1 MYKYHGNN
9 TKVNSFQRGKNDSL
23 FWWIFEFK
31 SALFSQK
38 VSIFLLWK
46 KKKISEKVRLR
57 SWNQWLMLLP
67 HWKKLNARKKANSIY
82 KSLEL
87 GLESQTGCNKIRLLE
102 QGVFSERKPFKT
114 GQRVVVKGLHLRYQE
129 FFAKKSEN

>member
-9 TKVNSFQRGKNDSL
+9 TKVNSFQRGKNDPL

-46 KKKISEKVRLR
+46 KKKDFRESATKKVKSVINAFASL
-57 SWNQWLMLLP
+57 
-67 HWKKLNARKKANSIY
+67 KKSNARKKANSIY

>member
-1 MYKYHGNN
+1 MAIIQKLTVFKEEKLILYFDGFSNLSPHFFLK
-9 TKVNSFQRGKNDSL
+9 KFQ
-23 FWWIFEFK
+23 FFCFE
-31 SALFSQK
+31 
-38 VSIFLLWK
+38 K
-46 KKKISEKVRLR
+46 KKKDFGESATKKLKSVINAFASL
-57 SWNQWLMLLP
+57 
-67 HWKKLNARKKANSIY
+67 KKLNARKKANSIY

-87 GLESQTGCNKIRLLE
+87 GLEFQTGCNKIRLLE

>member
-1 MYKYHGNN
+1 M
-9 TKVNSFQRGKNDSL
+9 
-23 FWWIFEFK
+23 
-31 SALFSQK
+31 
-38 VSIFLLWK
+38 K
-46 KKKISEKVRLR
+46 KKKDFRESATKKVKSVINAFASL
-57 SWNQWLMLLP
+57 
-67 HWKKLNARKKANSIY
+67 KKSNARKKANSIY

>member
-1 MYKYHGNN
+1 M
-9 TKVNSFQRGKNDSL
+9 
-23 FWWIFEFK
+23 
-31 SALFSQK
+31 
-38 VSIFLLWK
+38 K
-46 KKKISEKVRLR
+46 KKKDFRESATKKLKSVINAFASL
-57 SWNQWLMLLP
+57 
-67 HWKKLNARKKANSIY
+67 KKLNARKKANSIY

-114 GQRVVVKGLHLRYQE
+114 GQRVVAKGLHLRYQE